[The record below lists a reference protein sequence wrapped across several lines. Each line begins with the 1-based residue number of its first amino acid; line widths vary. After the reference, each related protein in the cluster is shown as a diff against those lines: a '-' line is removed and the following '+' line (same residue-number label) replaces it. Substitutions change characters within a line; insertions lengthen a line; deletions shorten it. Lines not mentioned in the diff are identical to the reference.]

1 MSTPEAY
8 NELLNQNKE
17 LFKNAAS
24 SFGDYEHIFIK
35 LIDSLE
41 DAFWFSVGNKVVYI
55 NPVFEKIWGISCE
68 DIYLNPNILTDL
80 IHIDDKQRV
89 MNILSK
95 EQLGDESLLNY
106 DYRILR
112 LDKTIR
118 WVRAKSV
125 SVFNEN
131 NRIINIG
138 VTRDITQEKET
149 ALRLLQSENTFR
161 MLFENM
167 PTGVAI
173 YKCLDNGEH
182 FVIVNFNKAAEEI
195 TLTKRENVINK
206 HLLEVFPNMGNSPLF
221 KALQEVER
229 TGEELHLK
237 PFYYKDDKREG
248 WRENHLYKLS
258 TGEIVAIF
266 DDVTDRENANI
277 LLKKQNLEL
286 LEAKRRAEESNSLK
300 TEFLNNMSHEIRTPM
315 NGIIGFSELLNNPD
329 ITDQERSL
337 FSKTVQNS
345 SYQLLRI
352 IDDILEIST
361 LETKQK
367 QIVETEF
374 DLNELLEELL
384 AIFNLKRTIGDVS
397 LNFKKSLPNSQS
409 RIILDKT
416 KLNKILSNIIENALR
431 YTEKGF
437 VEIGYYLEANN
448 IVLYVKDSGI
458 GISPENH
465 SMVFERFSQEDKDL
479 SRKYGGLGLG
489 LAISKESA
497 RLMGG
502 DITLES
508 VKGKGS
514 TFFIIL
520 PYKPAAIKKVLDN
533 DPIRIEPASKSKLYT
548 ILIAEDE
555 EVNFLYIEQVLKLE
569 STFNYTLI
577 HAKNGKE
584 ALEFC
589 LHNNEIDLVLMDIKM
604 SLMNGHEATK
614 EIKLIYPNLPI
625 IAQTAYSTGYDKQLA
640 LQSGCDNFISKP
652 INKER
657 LFELLYDYLKIE

>member
-258 TGEIVAIF
+258 TGEIIAIF

-625 IAQTAYSTGYDKQLA
+625 IAQTAYSTGYDRQLA

>member
-520 PYKPAAIKKVLDN
+520 PYKPAAIKKVL
-533 DPIRIEPASKSKLYT
+533 
-548 ILIAEDE
+548 
-555 EVNFLYIEQVLKLE
+555 V
-569 STFNYTLI
+569 
-577 HAKNGKE
+577 
-584 ALEFC
+584 
-589 LHNNEIDLVLMDIKM
+589 
-604 SLMNGHEATK
+604 
-614 EIKLIYPNLPI
+614 
-625 IAQTAYSTGYDKQLA
+625 
-640 LQSGCDNFISKP
+640 
-652 INKER
+652 
-657 LFELLYDYLKIE
+657 